1 MEKKI
6 KSMLVAASTSIL
18 LFMFFGIPTALI
30 PNSLYIRMIPAT
42 PLDYVFLG
50 ATSVLL
56 GGYVGLLYYR
66 KSGGTK
72 EDLAAMGGGL
82 AGIFAFGCPICNVLL
97 VSLVG
102 SSALLT
108 YYEPVRP
115 LIGIVG
121 VALLGGAVYLRMRC
135 RECRA
140 R

>member
-1 MEKKI
+1 M
-6 KSMLVAASTSIL
+6 L
-18 LFMFFGIPTALI
+18 LFIVFGIPTDLI

-50 ATSVLL
+50 ATSVML
-56 GGYVGLLYYR
+56 GGYVGLLYYKR
-66 KSGGTK
+66 SGGPR

-82 AGIFAFGCPICNVLL
+82 AGIFAFGCPICNALL
-97 VSLVG
+97 VSLIG

-115 LIGIVG
+115 LMGFLG
-121 VALLGGAVYLRMRC
+121 MALLGGALYLKVRC

-140 R
+140 K